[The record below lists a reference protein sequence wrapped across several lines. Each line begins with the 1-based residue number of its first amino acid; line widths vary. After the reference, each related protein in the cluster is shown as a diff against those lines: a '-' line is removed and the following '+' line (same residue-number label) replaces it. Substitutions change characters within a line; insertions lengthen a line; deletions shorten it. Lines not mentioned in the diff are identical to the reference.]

1 MQCILPLEGHE
12 IVETV
17 GLRNDKADKQ
27 NSIATGI
34 TLFGIWLNSLSE
46 RIYDTIVIENS

>member
-17 GLRNDKADKQ
+17 GLRNEKADKQ
-27 NSIATGI
+27 NSMATAI
-34 TLFGIWLNSLSE
+34 TLLGIWVKWLSE
-46 RIYDTIVIENS
+46 HIYDATAIENS

>member
-17 GLRNDKADKQ
+17 GLRNDKADMQK
-27 NSIATGI
+27 SMATAI
-34 TLFGIWLNSLSE
+34 TLLGIWVNSLSE
-46 RIYDTIVIENS
+46 HIYYTTVIENS